1 MLVIP
6 AQEMQKEVA
15 HWSLL
20 ASQCSLIGK
29 FWASGSPSPIK
40 QDAWNIR
47 NDTQGRYQ
55 TDTCTT
61 AKAGT
66 STNTHTSTSTHRV
79 YLHTGL
85 WCGCDEL
92 EWENSSPFLWN
103 MVYCTQSTYNYI
115 LICHCCYMTMQVGNW
130 EGGILLSCVGIYS
143 EVTTGSTVWGRC
155 SSVT

>member
-29 FWASGSPSPIK
+29 FWASGSPSTIK

-55 TDTCTT
+55 TH
-61 AKAGT
+61 AQLQRQAHPQ
-66 STNTHTSTSTHRV
+66 THTHPQA
-79 YLHTGL
+79 HTQ
-85 WCGCDEL
+85 CI
-92 EWENSSPFLWN
+92 
-103 MVYCTQSTYNYI
+103 CTLDYDVAVMS
-115 LICHCCYMTMQVGNW
+115 
-130 EGGILLSCVGIYS
+130 
-143 EVTTGSTVWGRC
+143 
-155 SSVT
+155 